1 MNAFI
6 DTHRERLGIE
16 PICRVLQVAPSAYR
30 RQAARQRNPALRSRR
45 AIRDEQLS
53 EEIDRVWQ
61 LNHRVY
67 GAAKV
72 WRQLKREGQ
81 HAARCTVERLMRRL
95 GLHGV
100 TRGKAVRTTRPPH
113 VRRTM

>member
-6 DTHRERLGIE
+6 DVHRDRLGIE

-30 RQAARQRNPALRSRR
+30 RQATRQRNPALRSQR

-53 EEIDRVWQ
+53 GDIDRHLAAQ
-61 LNHRVY
+61 PPSIRR
-67 GAAKV
+67 AKV

-81 HAARCTVERLMRRL
+81 RVARCTVERLMQQL
-95 GLHGV
+95 GG
-100 TRGKAVRTTRPPH
+100 AE
-113 VRRTM
+113 